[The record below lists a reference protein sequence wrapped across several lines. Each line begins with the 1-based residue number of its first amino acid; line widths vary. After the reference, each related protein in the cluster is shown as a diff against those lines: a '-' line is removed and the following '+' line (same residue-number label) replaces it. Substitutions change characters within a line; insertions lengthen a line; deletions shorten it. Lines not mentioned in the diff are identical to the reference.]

1 MEVLLCAATRFE
13 IDPTIQYLASQNI
26 KNIDILVTG
35 VVLIAATY
43 HITKAVYQKRPQ
55 LILQAGIA
63 GALDNNL
70 KLGSVVIIESETIG
84 DLGVMEQGSFRSLFD
99 MEFVQ
104 ENDRPWTNARL
115 LNASGILDEI
125 LLPKVKGVS
134 INEITT
140 LPSRIEQYKDTLG
153 ASVESMEGAALHYM
167 GLMENIPFL
176 QVRSLS
182 NFVGERDKSKWQI
195 KEAIENL
202 NKELIPIISKF
213 VRL

>member
-35 VVLIAATY
+35 VGLIAATY

-99 MEFVQ
+99 MKFVQ
-104 ENDRPWTNARL
+104 ENDRPWTNDRL

-140 LPSRIEQYKDTLG
+140 LPSRIERYKYTLG
-153 ASVESMEGAALHYM
+153 ASVESMEGAALHYV

-182 NFVGERDKSKWQI
+182 NFVGERDKSKWHI

>member
-35 VVLIAATY
+35 VGLIAATY

-140 LPSRIEQYKDTLG
+140 LPSRIERYKYTLG
-153 ASVESMEGAALHYM
+153 ASVESMEGAALHYV

-182 NFVGERDKSKWQI
+182 NFVGERDKSKWHI

>member
-13 IDPTIQYLASQNI
+13 IEPTIQYLASEKI
-26 KNIDILVTG
+26 TNIDILITG
-35 VVLIAATY
+35 VGLLSATY
-43 HITKAVYQKRPQ
+43 QITKAVSRKRPQ

-63 GALDNNL
+63 GTFDSNL
-70 KLGSVVIIESETIG
+70 QLGSVVLVESETIG
-84 DLGVMEQGSFRSLFD
+84 DLGVMEQGMFRSVFD
-99 MEFVQ
+99 MKLVQ
-104 ENDRPWTNARL
+104 ENDTPWSHGSL
-115 LNASGILDEI
+115 LNASEI
-125 LLPKVKGVS
+125 LNQSKLQKVRSVS

-140 LPSRIEQYKDTLG
+140 LPSRIEHYKSSLG
-153 ASVESMEGAALHYM
+153 ATVESMEGAALHYV

-182 NFVGERDKSKWQI
+182 NFVGERDKSKWHI

-202 NKELIPIISKF
+202 NKELIQIISKL

>member
-35 VVLIAATY
+35 VGLIAATY

-63 GALDNNL
+63 GALDTNL

-99 MEFVQ
+99 MKFLQ
-104 ENDRPWTNARL
+104 GNDAPWTNATL

-140 LPSRIEQYKDTLG
+140 LPSRIERYKYTLG
-153 ASVESMEGAALHYM
+153 ASVESMEGAALHYV

-182 NFVGERDKSKWQI
+182 NFVGERDKSKWQR

-213 VRL
+213 VKL

>member
-35 VVLIAATY
+35 VGLIAATY

-140 LPSRIEQYKDTLG
+140 LPSRIEHYKDALG
-153 ASVESMEGAALHYM
+153 ASVESMEGAALHYV

-182 NFVGERDKSKWQI
+182 NFVGERDKSKWHI

>member
-35 VVLIAATY
+35 VGLIAATY

-99 MEFVQ
+99 MKFVQ

-115 LNASGILDEI
+115 LNATGILDAL
-125 LLPKVKGVS
+125 LLPRVKGIS

-140 LPSRIEQYKDTLG
+140 LPSRIEHYKDTLG
-153 ASVESMEGAALHYM
+153 ASVESMEGAALHYV

-182 NFVGERDKSKWQI
+182 NFVGERDKSKWHI

>member
-13 IDPTIQYLASQNI
+13 IEPTIQYLASENI
-26 KNIDILVTG
+26 TNIDILITG
-35 VVLIAATY
+35 VGLLSATY
-43 HITKAVYQKRPQ
+43 QITKAVSRKRPQ

-63 GALDNNL
+63 GTFDSNL
-70 KLGSVVIIESETIG
+70 QLGSVVLVESETIG
-84 DLGVMEQGSFRSLFD
+84 DLGVMEQGMFRSVFD
-99 MEFVQ
+99 MKLVQ
-104 ENDRPWTNARL
+104 ENDTPWSHGRL
-115 LNASGILDEI
+115 LNASEI
-125 LLPKVKGVS
+125 LNQSKLQKVRSVS

-140 LPSRIEQYKDTLG
+140 LPSRIEHYKTSLG
-153 ASVESMEGAALHYM
+153 ATVESMEGAALHYV

-182 NFVGERDKSKWQI
+182 NFVGERDKSKWHI

-202 NKELIPIISKF
+202 NKELIQIISKL

>member
-35 VVLIAATY
+35 VGLIAATY

-70 KLGSVVIIESETIG
+70 KLGSVVIIESETVG

-140 LPSRIEQYKDTLG
+140 LPSRIEHYKDTLG
-153 ASVESMEGAALHYM
+153 VLVESMEGAALHYV

-182 NFVGERDKSKWQI
+182 NFVGERDKSKWHI

>member
-35 VVLIAATY
+35 VGLIAATY

-70 KLGSVVIIESETIG
+70 KLGSVVIIESETVG

-140 LPSRIEQYKDTLG
+140 LPSRIEHYKDTLG
-153 ASVESMEGAALHYM
+153 VSVESMEGAALHYV

-182 NFVGERDKSKWQI
+182 NFVGERDKSKWHI

>member
-35 VVLIAATY
+35 VGLIAATY

-99 MEFVQ
+99 MKFVQ
-104 ENDRPWTNARL
+104 ENDAPWTNATL
-115 LNASGILDEI
+115 LNATGILDEL
-125 LLPKVKGVS
+125 LLPRVKGVS

-140 LPSRIEQYKDTLG
+140 LPSRIEHYKDTLG
-153 ASVESMEGAALHYM
+153 ASVESMEGAALHYV

-182 NFVGERDKSKWQI
+182 NFVGERDKSKWHI

>member
-35 VVLIAATY
+35 VGLIAATY

-140 LPSRIEQYKDTLG
+140 LPSRIEHYKDTLG
-153 ASVESMEGAALHYM
+153 VLVESMEGAALHYV

-182 NFVGERDKSKWQI
+182 NFVGERDKSKWHI

>member
-35 VVLIAATY
+35 VGLIAATY

-70 KLGSVVIIESETIG
+70 KLGSVVIIESETVG

-140 LPSRIEQYKDTLG
+140 LPSRIEHYKDALG
-153 ASVESMEGAALHYM
+153 ASVESMEGAALHYV

-182 NFVGERDKSKWQI
+182 NFVGERDKSKWHI

>member
-35 VVLIAATY
+35 VGLIAATY

-63 GALDNNL
+63 GALDTNL

-99 MEFVQ
+99 MKFLQ
-104 ENDRPWTNARL
+104 ENDAPWTNATL
-115 LNASGILDEI
+115 LNATGILDELI
-125 LLPKVKGVS
+125 FPRVKGVS

-140 LPSRIEQYKDTLG
+140 LPSRIEHYKDTLG
-153 ASVESMEGAALHYM
+153 ASVESMEGAALHYV

-182 NFVGERDKSKWQI
+182 NFVGERDKSKWHI

>member
-35 VVLIAATY
+35 VGLIAATY

-99 MEFVQ
+99 MKFLQ
-104 ENDRPWTNARL
+104 ENDAPWTNATL
-115 LNASGILDEI
+115 LNATGILDELI
-125 LLPKVKGVS
+125 FPRVKGVS

-140 LPSRIEQYKDTLG
+140 LPSRIEHYKDTLE
-153 ASVESMEGAALHYM
+153 ASVESMEGAALHYV

-182 NFVGERDKSKWQI
+182 NFVGERDKSKWHI

>member
-13 IDPTIQYLASQNI
+13 IEPIIHHIESQKL
-26 KNIDILVTG
+26 KNIRILLTG
-35 VVLIAATY
+35 VGLTAATY
-43 HITKAVYQKRPQ
+43 HLTRSVCKKRPK
-55 LILQAGIA
+55 LIIQAGIA

-70 KLGSVVIIESETIG
+70 KLGSVVLVESESIG
-84 DLGVMEQGSFRSLFD
+84 DLGVMEQDKFCSLFD
-99 MEFVQ
+99 MNLVQ
-104 ENDRPWTNARL
+104 KNDFPWTDGRLVNAF
-115 LNASGILDEI
+115 GIWDQLI
-125 LLPKVKGVS
+125 LPKVQSVS

-140 LPSRIEQYKDTLG
+140 LPSRIDHYKSILG
-153 ASVESMEGAALHYM
+153 ASIESMEGAALHYV

-182 NFVGERDKSKWQI
+182 NFAGERDKSKWQL
-195 KEAIENL
+195 KNAIENL

>member
-35 VVLIAATY
+35 VGLIAATY

-70 KLGSVVIIESETIG
+70 KLGSVVIIESETVG

-140 LPSRIEQYKDTLG
+140 LPSRIEHYKDALG
-153 ASVESMEGAALHYM
+153 GSVESMEGAALHYV

-182 NFVGERDKSKWQI
+182 NFVGERDKSKWHI

>member
-35 VVLIAATY
+35 VGLIAATY

-70 KLGSVVIIESETIG
+70 KLGSVVIIESETVG

-140 LPSRIEQYKDTLG
+140 LPSRIEHHKDALG
-153 ASVESMEGAALHYM
+153 ASVESMEGAALHYV

-182 NFVGERDKSKWQI
+182 NFVGERDKSKWHI

>member
-1 MEVLLCAATRFE
+1 MEVLLCAATRLE

-35 VVLIAATY
+35 VGLIAATY

-63 GALDNNL
+63 GALDTNL

-99 MEFVQ
+99 MKFLQ
-104 ENDRPWTNARL
+104 ENDAPWTNATL
-115 LNASGILDEI
+115 LNATGILDEL
-125 LLPKVKGVS
+125 LLPRVKGVS

-140 LPSRIEQYKDTLG
+140 LPSRIEQYKDTMG
-153 ASVESMEGAALHYM
+153 ASVESMEGAALHYV

>member
-35 VVLIAATY
+35 VGLIAATY

-140 LPSRIEQYKDTLG
+140 LPSRIEHYKDTLG
-153 ASVESMEGAALHYM
+153 VSVESMEGAALHYV

-182 NFVGERDKSKWQI
+182 NFVGERDKSKWHI

-213 VRL
+213 VRR

>member
-1 MEVLLCAATRFE
+1 
-13 IDPTIQYLASQNI
+13 
-26 KNIDILVTG
+26 
-35 VVLIAATY
+35 
-43 HITKAVYQKRPQ
+43 

-115 LNASGILDEI
+115 LNATGILDALI
-125 LLPKVKGVS
+125 LPRVKGIS

-140 LPSRIEQYKDTLG
+140 LPSRIEHYKDTLG
-153 ASVESMEGAALHYM
+153 ASVESMEGAALHYV

>member
-35 VVLIAATY
+35 VGLIAATY

-63 GALDNNL
+63 GALDTNL

-99 MEFVQ
+99 MKFVQ
-104 ENDRPWTNARL
+104 ENDAPWTNATL
-115 LNASGILDEI
+115 LNATGILDEL
-125 LLPKVKGVS
+125 LLPRVKGIS

-140 LPSRIEQYKDTLG
+140 LPSRIDHYKNNMG
-153 ASVESMEGAALHYM
+153 ASVESMEGAALHYV

-182 NFVGERDKSKWQI
+182 NFVGERDKSKWHI

>member
-35 VVLIAATY
+35 VGLIAATY

-63 GALDNNL
+63 GSLDNNL

-99 MEFVQ
+99 MKFVQ
-104 ENDRPWTNARL
+104 ENDAPWTNATL
-115 LNASGILDEI
+115 LNATGILDEL
-125 LLPKVKGVS
+125 LLPRVKGVS

-140 LPSRIEQYKDTLG
+140 LPS
-153 ASVESMEGAALHYM
+153 
-167 GLMENIPFL
+167 
-176 QVRSLS
+176 
-182 NFVGERDKSKWQI
+182 
-195 KEAIENL
+195 
-202 NKELIPIISKF
+202 
-213 VRL
+213 

>member
-35 VVLIAATY
+35 VGLIAATY

-140 LPSRIEQYKDTLG
+140 LPSRIEHYKDTLG
-153 ASVESMEGAALHYM
+153 ASVESMEGAALHYV

-182 NFVGERDKSKWQI
+182 NFVGERDKSKWHI

>member
-35 VVLIAATY
+35 VGLIAATY

-99 MEFVQ
+99 MKFLQ
-104 ENDRPWTNARL
+104 ENDAPWTNARL
-115 LNASGILDEI
+115 LNASGILDEL
-125 LLPKVKGVS
+125 LLPRVKGVS

-140 LPSRIEQYKDTLG
+140 LPSRIEHYKDTLG
-153 ASVESMEGAALHYM
+153 ASVESMEGAALHYV

-182 NFVGERDKSKWQI
+182 NFVGERDKSKWHI

>member
-35 VVLIAATY
+35 VGLIAATY

-140 LPSRIEQYKDTLG
+140 LPSRIEHYKDTLG
-153 ASVESMEGAALHYM
+153 VSVESMEGAALHYV

-182 NFVGERDKSKWQI
+182 NFVGERDKSKWHI

>member
-35 VVLIAATY
+35 VGLIAATY

-140 LPSRIEQYKDTLG
+140 LPSRIERYKYTLG
-153 ASVESMEGAALHYM
+153 ASVESMEGAALHYVS
-167 GLMENIPFL
+167 LMENIPFL

-182 NFVGERDKSKWQI
+182 NFVGERDKSKWHI

-202 NKELIPIISKF
+202 NKDLIPIISKF

>member
-35 VVLIAATY
+35 VGLIAATY

-63 GALDNNL
+63 GSLDNNL

-99 MEFVQ
+99 MKFVQ
-104 ENDRPWTNARL
+104 ENDAPWTNATL
-115 LNASGILDEI
+115 LNATGILDEL
-125 LLPKVKGVS
+125 LLPRVKGVS

-140 LPSRIEQYKDTLG
+140 LPSRIEHYKDTLG
-153 ASVESMEGAALHYM
+153 ASVESMEGAALHYV

-182 NFVGERDKSKWQI
+182 NFVGERDKSKWHI